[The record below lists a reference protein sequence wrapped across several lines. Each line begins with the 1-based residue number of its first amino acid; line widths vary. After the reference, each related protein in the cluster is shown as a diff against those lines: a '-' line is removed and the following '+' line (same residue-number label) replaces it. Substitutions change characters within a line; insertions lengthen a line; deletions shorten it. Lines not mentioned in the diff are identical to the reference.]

1 MRSTF
6 SETMELGRAKA
17 LVFGAAMMVAILLE
31 LLLAANPAYAS
42 TFTVINTDD
51 TGAGSLRQAITDA
64 NNDNAP
70 TVDTINS
77 TSPAPTPTATP

>member
-6 SETMELGRAKA
+6 SGTMELGRAKA

-51 TGAGSLRQAITDA
+51 TGAGSLQAITDA

-77 TSPAPTPTATP
+77 TSPALTPTATP

>member
-6 SETMELGRAKA
+6 SGTMELGRAKA

-51 TGAGSLRQAITDA
+51 TGAGSRGRR
-64 NNDNAP
+64 
-70 TVDTINS
+70 S
-77 TSPAPTPTATP
+77 PTPTTTTPRPWTPSIQHPRH